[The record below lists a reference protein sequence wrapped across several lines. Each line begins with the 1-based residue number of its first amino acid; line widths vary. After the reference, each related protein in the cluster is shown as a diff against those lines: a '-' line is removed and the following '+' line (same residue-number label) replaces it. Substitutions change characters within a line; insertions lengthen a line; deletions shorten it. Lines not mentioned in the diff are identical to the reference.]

1 MMVGCVSRTCLS
13 LHTGD
18 DAEDDVG
25 VGVEDA
31 AEDDGG
37 ATDDAHSNSPH

>member
-1 MMVGCVSRTCLS
+1 MMVGCVSRTCLY
-13 LHTGD
+13 LHTDD

-25 VGVEDA
+25 VEDA
-31 AEDDGG
+31 EGAEDDGG